1 MTNLIIQFLAPFSIR
16 IMACTAIIVAIIL
29 TLLGTRN
36 SGRNAER
43 VDQLRKLLEI
53 QRGQLE
59 ATIHRPR
66 NRDELIER
74 MREGRF

>member
-1 MTNLIIQFLAPFSIR
+1 MTNFIIQFLAPFSIR
-16 IMACTAIIVAIIL
+16 IMAFAAIIVAIIL
-29 TLLGTRN
+29 TLLGARN
-36 SGRNAER
+36 SGRNVER

-59 ATIHRPR
+59 ATTHRPR

-74 MREGRF
+74 MRDGTF

>member
-16 IMACTAIIVAIIL
+16 IMAFAAIIVAIIL
-29 TLLGTRN
+29 TLLGARN

-53 QRGQLE
+53 QRDQLE
-59 ATIHRPR
+59 ATTHRPR

-74 MREGRF
+74 MRDRSF